1 MYNPHIQLNY
11 YFEHHHHGGGGHYH
25 DANPQFARYHDM
37 DAQYHA

>member
-11 YFEHHHHGGGGHYH
+11 YFEHHHGGGHYH
-25 DANPQFARYHDM
+25 DANPQCARYHDI